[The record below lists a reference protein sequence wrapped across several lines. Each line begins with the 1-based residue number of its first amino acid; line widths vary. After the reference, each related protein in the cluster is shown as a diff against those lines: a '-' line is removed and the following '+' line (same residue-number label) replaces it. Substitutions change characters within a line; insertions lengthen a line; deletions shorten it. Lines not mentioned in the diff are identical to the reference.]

1 MQRPMIYLGFGGGVG
16 AAGHRAFLALSL
28 QEWEEPSREPAPS
41 PSHPVPPKSPRSERT
56 RGRWWKLLSH
66 VTTGFLI
73 LVLCFL
79 VAVGYGLLDNRWYH
93 VLAVEGGSMQP
104 TIDWGDLIVITKA
117 PKELKP
123 GMIVTMQ
130 IKGMIV
136 THRVLQVDPLVTQ
149 GDANGTPDTWKP
161 EDVRVVGVVRFW
173 VPKLGRMLERVHLT
187 GSASGA
193 RFRDSERVSG
203 EVSAGHWEVTEEET
217 TGTADAML
225 NPETTLPS
233 MELPAERAP
242 DAAGG
247 DSPPVS
253 TVVIDSSEPAPPPDT
268 ETTTGSSEST
278 TTTVELPPDPLTTPT
293 GPTGATTPTS

>member
-1 MQRPMIYLGFGGGVG
+1 MQKPLIYLGFGGGVG

-28 QEWEEPSREPAPS
+28 QDWEEPSVKPAPP
-41 PSHPVPPKSPRSERT
+41 PSHPVPTRSTQSERT

-66 VTTGFLI
+66 VATVFLV
-73 LVLCFL
+73 LVLCFV

-93 VLAVEGGSMQP
+93 VLAVDGGSMQP

-130 IKGMIV
+130 VKDKIV

-149 GDANGTPDTWKP
+149 GDANGAPDTWKL

-173 VPKLGRMLERVHLT
+173 VPKLGRMLENVHLT
-187 GSASGA
+187 ASASGA
-193 RFRDSERVSG
+193 WFRRSEGVSG

-217 TGTADAML
+217 TGTADAVL
-225 NPETTLPS
+225 NPDTTLS
-233 MELPAERAP
+233 TMELPAERAP

-268 ETTTGSSEST
+268 ETTTGSSEFT

-293 GPTGATTPTS
+293 GATTPTS